1 MQTYTIIN
9 KSKGSPDNSQN
20 TLLHLYNQTLGSG
33 ARVAQGDGTAT
44 GLILFANDFG
54 VENTAGFYT
63 KIGTL
68 ASADRIV
75 NYPDGN
81 GFIVLGDGT
90 GISSVTSFREALD
103 DQNKILAADFA
114 TTNNTP
120 QAVSG
125 FNLAVETNSVYKILA
140 VLRVEGASASYC
152 IRPRLTGPT
161 SSLSYLTARF
171 TANNETFDINAFDND
186 VNFTSF
192 DAANTPEIMTIEGI
206 LATNSVN
213 PSANFGLSIKSE
225 ASGQQV
231 KILAGSLLSL
241 KKV

>member
-33 ARVAQGDGTAT
+33 ARVAQGDGTAS
-44 GLILFANDFG
+44 GLLLFANHFG
-54 VENTAGFYT
+54 VENSYGFHT
-63 KIGTL
+63 KVGTF
-68 ASADRIV
+68 ASANRAV
-75 NYPDGN
+75 NLPDGN
-81 GFIVLGDGT
+81 GFIVLGDGS
-90 GISSVTSFREALD
+90 GISSVSNFREALD
-103 DQNKILAADFA
+103 DQNKLLSADFA
-114 TTNNTP
+114 TTSNTP

-125 FNLAVETNSVYKILA
+125 FNLPVEASSVYKISA
-140 VLRVEGASASYC
+140 VLRVQGASPSHC

-161 SSLSYLTARF
+161 SSLSYLTAKF
-171 TANNETFDINAFDND
+171 TANNETLNINAFDQD
-186 VNFTSF
+186 VNFGSF
-192 DAANTPEIMTIEGI
+192 EGTNTPEIMTIDGI

-225 ASGQQV
+225 TSGQQV

>member
-33 ARVAQGDGTAT
+33 ARVAQGDGTAS
-44 GLILFANDFG
+44 GLLLFANHFG
-54 VENTAGFYT
+54 VENSYGFHT
-63 KIGTL
+63 KVGTF
-68 ASADRIV
+68 ASANRVV
-75 NYPDGN
+75 NLPDGN

-90 GISSVTSFREALD
+90 GISNVSDFRAALD
-103 DQNKILAADFA
+103 DQNKILSADFA
-114 TTNNTP
+114 TTSNTP

-125 FNLAVETNSVYKILA
+125 FNLALETSSIYKLSA
-140 VLRVEGASASYC
+140 VLRVQGASSSHC

-161 SSLSYLTARF
+161 SSLSHLTAKL
-171 TANNETFDINAFDND
+171 NLDNESFNINAFDQD
-186 VNFTSF
+186 VNFASF
-192 DAANTPEIMTIEGI
+192 QSTDPEIMTIDGI
-206 LATNSVN
+206 VATNSVN
-213 PSANFGLSIKSE
+213 PTANLGLSIKCE
-225 ASGQQV
+225 TSGQQV

>member
-33 ARVAQGDGTAT
+33 ARVAQGDGTAS
-44 GLILFANDFG
+44 GLLLFANHFG
-54 VENTAGFYT
+54 VENSYGFHT
-63 KIGTL
+63 KVGTF
-68 ASADRIV
+68 ASANRAV
-75 NYPDGN
+75 NLPDGN

-90 GISSVTSFREALD
+90 GISNVSDFRAALD
-103 DQNKILAADFA
+103 DRNKLLSADFA
-114 TTNNTP
+114 TTSNTP

-125 FNLAVETNSVYKILA
+125 FNLALETNSIYKLSAI
-140 VLRVEGASASYC
+140 LRVQGASSSHC

-161 SSLSYLTARF
+161 SSLSYLTAKF
-171 TANNETFDINAFDND
+171 TANNETLNINAFDQD
-186 VNFTSF
+186 VNFGSF
-192 DAANTPEIMTIEGI
+192 EGTTPEIMTIDGI

-213 PSANFGLSIKSE
+213 PSSNFGLSIKSE
-225 ASGQQV
+225 TSGQQV
-231 KILAGSLLSL
+231 KILASSLLSL

>member
-44 GLILFANDFG
+44 GLLLFANHFG
-54 VENTAGFYT
+54 VENSYGFNS
-63 KIGTL
+63 KIGTF
-68 ASADRIV
+68 ASANRVV
-75 NYPDGN
+75 NFPDGN
-81 GFIVLGDGT
+81 GFVVLGDGT
-90 GISSVTSFREALD
+90 GISNVSDFREALD
-103 DQNKILAADFA
+103 DQNKILTADFA
-114 TTNNTP
+114 TTSNTP

-125 FNLAVETNSVYKILA
+125 FNLALETSSIYKLSA
-140 VLRVEGASASYC
+140 VLRVQGASSSHC
-152 IRPRLTGPT
+152 IRPRLTGP
-161 SSLSYLTARF
+161 SFSLSHLTARF
-171 TANNETFDINAFDND
+171 NLDNETFNINAFDND

-192 DAANTPEIMTIEGI
+192 QSTNPEIMTIDGI
-206 LATNSVN
+206 VATNSVN
-213 PSANFGLSIKSE
+213 PTANLGLSIKCE
-225 ASGQQV
+225 TSGQQV

>member
-33 ARVAQGDGTAT
+33 ARVAQGDGTAS
-44 GLILFANDFG
+44 GLLLFANHFG
-54 VENTAGFYT
+54 VENSYGFHT
-63 KIGTL
+63 KVGTF
-68 ASADRIV
+68 ASANRAV
-75 NYPDGN
+75 NLPDGN
-81 GFIVLGDGT
+81 GFIVLGDGS
-90 GISSVTSFREALD
+90 GISSVSNFREALD
-103 DQNKILAADFA
+103 DQNKLLSADFA
-114 TTNNTP
+114 TTSNTP

-125 FNLAVETNSVYKILA
+125 FNLPVEASSVYKISA
-140 VLRVEGASASYC
+140 VLRVQGVSASHC

-161 SSLSYLTARF
+161 SSLSYLTAKF
-171 TANNETFDINAFDND
+171 TVNNETKNINAFDQD
-186 VNFTSF
+186 VDFASF
-192 DAANTPEIMTIEGI
+192 DSTTPEIMTIDGI

-225 ASGQQV
+225 TSGQQV

>member
-54 VENTAGFYT
+54 VENTAGFNT

-68 ASADRIV
+68 ASANRIV

-90 GISSVTSFREALD
+90 GISSVASFREALD
-103 DQNKILAADFA
+103 DRNKILAADFA
-114 TTNNTP
+114 TTSNTP

-125 FNLAVETNSVYKILA
+125 FNLTVETNSIYKLSA
-140 VLRVEGASASYC
+140 VLRVQGASLNSC

-192 DAANTPEIMTIEGI
+192 NAANTPEIMTVEGI
-206 LATNSVN
+206 LAINSVN

-225 ASGQQV
+225 TSGQEV
-231 KILAGSLLSL
+231 KILQGSLLSL

>member
-54 VENTAGFYT
+54 VENTAGFHT

-68 ASADRIV
+68 ASANRIV

-90 GISSVTSFREALD
+90 GISNVSDFREALD

-114 TTNNTP
+114 TTSNTP

-125 FNLAVETNSVYKILA
+125 FNLALETSSIYKLSA
-140 VLRVEGASASYC
+140 VFRVQGTVASHC
-152 IRPRLTGPT
+152 IRPRLTGPS
-161 SSLSYLTARF
+161 SSLSYLTAKF
-171 TANNETFDINAFDND
+171 NVNNETIDINAFDQD
-186 VNFTSF
+186 ANFASF
-192 DAANTPEIMTIEGI
+192 ESTVAEIMTIDGI

-213 PSANFGLSIKSE
+213 PTANLGLSIKSE
-225 ASGQQV
+225 SAGDEV

-241 KKV
+241 KKM

>member
-33 ARVAQGDGTAT
+33 ARVAQGDGTAS
-44 GLILFANDFG
+44 GLLLFANHFG
-54 VENTAGFYT
+54 VENSYGFHT
-63 KIGTL
+63 KVGTF
-68 ASADRIV
+68 ASANRAV
-75 NYPDGN
+75 NLPDGN
-81 GFIVLGDGT
+81 GFIVLGDGS
-90 GISSVTSFREALD
+90 GISSVSNFREALD
-103 DQNKILAADFA
+103 DQNKLLSADFA
-114 TTNNTP
+114 TTSNTP

-125 FNLAVETNSVYKILA
+125 FNLPVEASSVYKISA
-140 VLRVEGASASYC
+140 VLRVQGASPSHC

-161 SSLSYLTARF
+161 SSLSYLTAKF
-171 TANNETFDINAFDND
+171 TANNETKNINAFDQD
-186 VNFTSF
+186 VDFVSF
-192 DAANTPEIMTIEGI
+192 DSTTPEIMTIDGI

-225 ASGQQV
+225 TSGQQV